1 MTKLGILG
9 GGQLAQMLTQAAISL
24 GIETAIFE
32 RTPDSPAARLTQHQI
47 AGQWDDEVVLS
58 AFAALCDSVTL
69 ENEFVDASVLRRL
82 EAMGLPVYPTS
93 ATLALVQDKL
103 IQKQTMQAAGLP
115 MPRFQA
121 VESPEDVRRVALNF
135 GYPLVLKA
143 RRDGYDG
150 YGNATLR
157 SADDIDAAWEK
168 LSKGGRA
175 LYVEGFVPF
184 ERELAVMVVRGR
196 DGESQT
202 YPVVETVQEN
212 HICHVVRAPAQV
224 APQISQM
231 AAAIAIQAVEAISG
245 VGIFGVELFLLEDG
259 FVLYNEIAP
268 RPHNSGHYTIE
279 GCVTSQFENHIRA
292 VLGWPLGNTQLVAP
306 AAVMV
311 NILGRR
317 NGVVNNDGIKAALT
331 VPGAHLH
338 LYGKR
343 DIRIG
348 RKMGHVTVVGDTVEE
363 CEILARRAADLVDL

>member
-1 MTKLGILG
+1 MTRLGILG

-32 RTPDSPAARLTQHQI
+32 RLPDSPAARLTQHQI
-47 AGQWDDEVVLS
+47 AGQWDDEAALS
-58 AFAALCDSVTL
+58 AFAALSDHVTL

-82 EAMGLPVYPTS
+82 EAMGLPVYPT
-93 ATLALVQDKL
+93 ADTLARVQDKL
-103 IQKQTMQAAGLP
+103 IQKQTMAAAGLP

-121 VESPEDVRRVALNF
+121 VESPDEVRTVAYSF

-143 RRDGYDG
+143 RGDGYDG

-157 SADDIDAAWEK
+157 GAGDIDAAWEK

-175 LYVEGFVPF
+175 LYVEGFVMF
-184 ERELAVMVVRGR
+184 IRELAVMVVRGR
-196 DGESQT
+196 DGDSRT
-202 YPVVETVQEN
+202 YPVVETIQEN
-212 HICHVVRAPAQV
+212 HICHVVRAPAQI
-224 APQISQM
+224 APQVAQM
-231 AAAIAIQAVEAISG
+231 AAAIAQQAVEAING
-245 VGIFGVELFLLEDG
+245 VGIFGVELFLIEDS

-279 GCVTSQFENHIRA
+279 SCVTSQFENHIRA
-292 VLGWPLGNTQLVAP
+292 VLGWPLGDTQLVAP

-317 NGVVNNDGIKAALT
+317 NGAVNNDGIKQALA

-343 DIRIG
+343 DTRIG
-348 RKMGHVTVVGDTVEE
+348 RKMGHVTVLGDSVEE
-363 CEILARRAADLVDL
+363 CEILARRAAALVDL

>member
-1 MTKLGILG
+1 MTRLGILG

-32 RTPDSPAARLTQHQI
+32 RTPDSPAARLTAHQI
-47 AGQWDDEVVLS
+47 VGQWDDESVLS
-58 AFAALCDSVTL
+58 AFATLCDSVTL
-69 ENEFVDASVLRRL
+69 ENEFVDASILRKL

-93 ATLALVQDKL
+93 QTLALVQDKL
-103 IQKQTMQAAGLP
+103 IQKQTMGAAGLP
-115 MPRFQA
+115 MPPFRA
-121 VESPEDVRRVALNF
+121 VDSLDDLLAVVGEW

-157 SADDIDAAWEK
+157 SADDINPAWEK

-175 LYVEGFVPF
+175 LYLEGFVPF
-184 ERELAVMVVRGR
+184 VRELAVMVVRGQ
-196 DGESQT
+196 DGEIRA
-202 YPVVETVQEN
+202 YPAVETIQEN
-212 HICHVVRAPAQV
+212 HICHVVRAPAPIASNV
-224 APQISQM
+224 ADS
-231 AAAIAIQAVEAISG
+231 AVKIARQAVEAING

-259 FVLYNEIAP
+259 QILYNEIAP

-279 GCVTSQFENHIRA
+279 GCITSQFENHIRA
-292 VLGWPLGNTQLVAP
+292 VLGWPLGDTNLVTP

-317 NGVVNNDGIKAALT
+317 NGVTRPHGIKPALA

-343 DIRIG
+343 EVRTG
-348 RKMGHVTVVGDTVEE
+348 RKMGHVTLLGDTVEE
-363 CEILARRAADLVDL
+363 CEVLGRRAADLVDL